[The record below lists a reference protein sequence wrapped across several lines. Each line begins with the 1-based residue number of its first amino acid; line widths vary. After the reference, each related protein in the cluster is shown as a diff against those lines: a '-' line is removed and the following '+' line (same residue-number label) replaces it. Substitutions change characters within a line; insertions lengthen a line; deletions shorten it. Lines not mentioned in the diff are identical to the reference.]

1 MTVQTI
7 DNRGLEPPEPMV
19 RIFAALDG
27 LGADDRLQ
35 ALMDRE
41 PILIYAELERRG
53 FAWEFRED
61 DGPVIE
67 IWRSA

>member
-19 RIFAALDG
+19 RIFAALEQ
-27 LGADDRLQ
+27 LGGEDHLRAF
-35 ALMDRE
+35 MDRE

-53 FAWEFRED
+53 YAWEYREAG
-61 DGPVIE
+61 GPLIE
-67 IWRSA
+67 IWRAK

>member
-19 RIFAALDG
+19 RIFAALERLSG
-27 LGADDRLQ
+27 DDHLQ

-41 PILIYAELERRG
+41 PMLIYAELERRG
-53 FAWEFRED
+53 FTWVYREEG
-61 DGPVIE
+61 GPLIE
-67 IWRSA
+67 IWRAK